1 MQILKDAIEMM
12 KKSIP
17 RNMQQMMLSLLWK
30 VKTPF
35 LIVMAYLTAKAVYIV
50 NAIVIKE
57 NK

>member
-12 KKSIP
+12 KKSIL